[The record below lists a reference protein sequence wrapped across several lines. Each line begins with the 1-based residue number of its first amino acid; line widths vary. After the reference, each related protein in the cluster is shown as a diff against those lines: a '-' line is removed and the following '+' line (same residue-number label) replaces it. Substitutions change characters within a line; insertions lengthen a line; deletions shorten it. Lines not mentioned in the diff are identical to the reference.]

1 MPVRVKERKL
11 FQDAK
16 YLLYGPM
23 MCRRSIAIL
32 KQLLAGIGW
41 VLSCAFFVWRF
52 KKKMSAAC
60 FTIFTRYSVQSYSML
75 LVEVH
80 VVDSNSSHCSPLMC
94 LLFVFAFLSGRFN
107 RRRLVSY
114 VSHTVHCYYLYSRE
128 CFLTEFFNAK

>member
-52 KKKMSAAC
+52 KKKMSA
-60 FTIFTRYSVQSYSML
+60 
-75 LVEVH
+75 VH
-80 VVDSNSSHCSPLMC
+80 ALQY
-94 LLFVFAFLSGRFN
+94 LQG
-107 RRRLVSY
+107 
-114 VSHTVHCYYLYSRE
+114 TVYSRTV
-128 CFLTEFFNAK
+128 CF